1 MYKEW
6 KYYWLTKCI
15 NKNHNVNGH
24 VSHNHLYIH
33 VSRSKIT
40 WLQPCCCYL
49 HVSRDGC
56 VKHMAIN
63 TVVLVYA
70 LCRPVTLPFLVCEL
84 FLASSFIPPSLHL
97 FDFCKKSFQNFLLM
111 LFFNN
116 NCYVVLP
123 MHLWLMRHPIARA
136 PTNGF
141 QQLVHCAPLVFP
153 AKKHT
158 K

>member
-1 MYKEW
+1 MYKKW

-40 WLQPCCCYL
+40 WLQPCYSYL
-49 HVSRDGC
+49 YRDGC

-63 TVVLVYA
+63 AVVLVYV
-70 LCRPVTLPFLVCEL
+70 LCQPVTLSFLVCEL

-97 FDFCKKSFQNFLLM
+97 FDFYKKSFITSCLCSVSITIIM
-111 LFFNN
+111 W
-116 NCYVVLP
+116 CCSC
-123 MHLWLMRHPIARA
+123 
-136 PTNGF
+136 TCG
-141 QQLVHCAPLVFP
+141 
-153 AKKHT
+153 
-158 K
+158 